1 MNPAGEPLD
10 VLAAGLADAVGAER
24 VEGLTRLTGGA
35 SRETWGFDAV
45 DERGGRRA
53 LILRRD
59 PAGRMREPGAMANEA
74 AAMRACAAAGLR
86 VPEVIVDAEA
96 PSPWETAGIV
106 MARVEGE
113 ALARRILRDDVF
125 AIARGALVG
134 DLAEFL
140 AGLHAID
147 PDGIPGLDRSDPIRR
162 ARETLDAIGEVS
174 ATVELAFRWLA
185 ATPPPERDDVIVHG
199 DLRLGNVLV
208 GSEGMTAA
216 LDWELLH
223 RGNPVEDLG
232 WLCTKAWRF
241 GAPLPVGGVGT
252 REELLAA
259 YRAAGGVDVD
269 LDELRWWEVLNT
281 LKWAVGCMGQA
292 SVHLQGAVRSVEL
305 AAIGRRVCEQEWD
318 LLLLLCPDVAERHR
332 STAVTEAAGAVD
344 LHGRPTNDEL
354 LEAVEEFLRD
364 EVLPG
369 TDGRLSFL
377 ARVAANA
384 VATSRRE
391 LAAGPADAERRAK
404 ELAAFDVATEAE
416 LAARIAGGALDDRL
430 EDVHEVLAS
439 GVARKLAVANPK
451 YLKQ

>member
-1 MNPAGEPLD
+1 MTGVDGLD
-10 VLAAGLADAVGAER
+10 ALAVRLADAVGAAR
-24 VEGLTRLTGGA
+24 VEGLARLTGGA

-45 DERGGRRA
+45 DQDGGRRA

-59 PAGRMREPGAMANEA
+59 PVGRMSEHGAMANEA
-74 AAMRACAAAGLR
+74 AAMRACAASGLR
-86 VPEVIVDAEA
+86 VPEVVVDAEA
-96 PSPWETAGIV
+96 PSPWQTAGIV
-106 MARVEGE
+106 MTRIDGE
-113 ALARRILRDDVF
+113 ALARRILRDDAF
-125 AIARGALVG
+125 ATARGTLVG
-134 DLAEFL
+134 DVAEFL
-140 AGLHAID
+140 AGLHALD
-147 PDGIPGLDRSDPIRR
+147 PDGIPGLDRTDPIELTR
-162 ARETLDAIGEVS
+162 AKFDLIGEVS
-174 ATVELAFRWLA
+174 ATAELAFRWLA
-185 ATPPPERDDVIVHG
+185 STPRPERADVIVHG
-199 DLRLGNVLV
+199 DLRMGNVLV
-208 GSEGMTAA
+208 GTEGMTAA

-241 GAPLPVGGVGT
+241 GAALPVGGIGT
-252 REELLAA
+252 REDLLAA

-281 LKWAVGCMGQA
+281 LKWTVGCMGQA
-292 SVHLQGAVRSVEL
+292 WVHLQGAVRSVEL

-318 LLLLLCPDVAERHR
+318 LLLLLCPEVVERHR
-332 STAVTEAAGAVD
+332 TTAVTEAAEAVD

-384 VATSRRE
+384 VAISRRE
-391 LAAGPADAERRAK
+391 LAAWPADAERRAK

-416 LAARIAGGALDDRL
+416 LAARIAGGTLDDRVA
-430 EDVHEVLAS
+430 DVHEALAS

-451 YLKQ
+451 YLTQ